1 MPSARLCLTFTGNF
15 SFSNCSSLK
24 RVLVGGGEQG
34 CKHMMF
40 SKHQANLA
48 YPSPPILN
56 HNFFL

>member
-24 RVLVGGGEQG
+24 RVLVGGVEQG

-48 YPSPPILN
+48 YPSPL
-56 HNFFL
+56 F